1 VSLRLEMLQV
11 ARLAPRLLGGAVPQL
26 VAFLQDEWH
35 EDGGAR
41 KRDGKV
47 DLYYTPFLLETLF
60 ALEAEPPRERVRGY
74 LEGFGVGTE
83 LDLVH
88 QACLVR
94 AWAALER
101 TVPADVADA
110 VSASFEAHRARDGG
124 YGFSPGAEEG
134 ALYNAFLALGVSQDA
149 RRDLPDPDRLAA
161 SLERLRCE
169 DGGYANDFALRM
181 GTTPTTAAAVTLL
194 RHLGAALDPRA
205 AEWLLARCHPRGGF
219 LAMPEAPM
227 PDLLSTATALHA
239 LAGLGVPFDAVRE
252 RCLDFVDTLWTGRG
266 FVGTWDDDQPDC
278 EYTFYALL
286 ALGHLAV

>member
-1 VSLRLEMLQV
+1 MLQV
-11 ARLAPRLLGGAVPQL
+11 ARLAPRVLGEAVPQL

-35 EDGGAR
+35 ESGGAR
-41 KRDGKV
+41 KRDGRG
-47 DLYYTPFLLETLF
+47 DLYYTPFLLEALF
-60 ALEAEPPRERVRGY
+60 ALDAEPPRERVRAY
-74 LEGFGVGTE
+74 LEGFGDGAE

-94 AWAALER
+94 AWAALDR
-101 TVPADVADA
+101 AVPAPVADEA
-110 VSASFEAHRARDGG
+110 TRRFQAHRARDGG
-124 YGFSPGAEEG
+124 YGFEPGAAEG
-134 ALYNAFLALGVSQDA
+134 ALYNAFLALGVHQDTG
-149 RRDLPDPDRLAA
+149 RPLPDAERLAA
-161 SLERLRCE
+161 SLERLRCD
-169 DGGYANDFALRM
+169 DGGYANDFALSM

-194 RHLGAALDPRA
+194 RHLERA
-205 AEWLLARCHPRGGF
+205 RDARATEWLLARCHPRGGF
-219 LAMPEAPM
+219 LAMPEAPI

-239 LAGLGVPFDAVRE
+239 LAGLDVPLDGVRE

>member
-1 VSLRLEMLQV
+1 MLQV
-11 ARLAPRLLGGAVPQL
+11 ARVAPKVLGPAVPQL
-26 VAFLQDEWH
+26 VAFLQGEWH
-35 EDGGAR
+35 EAGGAR
-41 KRDGKV
+41 KRDGQP
-47 DLYYTPFLLETLF
+47 DLYYTPFLLEGLF
-60 ALEAEPPRERVRGY
+60 ALDAEPPRERVRSY
-74 LEGFGVGTE
+74 LEGFGTGGE

-94 AWAALER
+94 AWAALDR
-101 TVPADVADA
+101 AVPEDVADA
-110 VSASFEAHRARDGG
+110 VSRRFETHRAGDGG
-124 YGFSPGAEEG
+124 YGFEPGAAEG

-149 RRDLPDPDRLAA
+149 HRPLPDAARLAA
-161 SLERLRCE
+161 SLERLRCD

-194 RHLGAALDPRA
+194 RHLGSRGDARA
-205 AEWLLARCHPRGGF
+205 TDWLLARCHPKGGF

-239 LAGLGVPFDAVRE
+239 LAGLGVPLDAVRE